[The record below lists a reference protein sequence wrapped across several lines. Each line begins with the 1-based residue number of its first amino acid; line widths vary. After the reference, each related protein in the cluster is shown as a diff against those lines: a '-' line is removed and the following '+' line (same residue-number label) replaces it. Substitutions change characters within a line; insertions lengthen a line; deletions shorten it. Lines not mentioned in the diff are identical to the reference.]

1 MSEFGDLIEIVGA
14 FAAVEDEHLE
24 AGSEL
29 FGFGGPVRDDRGGCD
44 DERGFA
50 RGFLVERGKVGEG
63 LQGFAEAHVIGEDAV
78 QAVVGEKLE
87 PAETIELIGPELGPD
102 GGGKLGG
109 RQAADVAQ
117 IAAEFRQRLGGFGTF
132 DGQRVGHA
140 SGAEPVE
147 PDGPIAAGVAVE
159 QVADLLDHFE
169 ETFGGEADVAV
180 RRLVAGQ
187 QQGFRDLFRIGETQ
201 VPILGDGAGDLR
213 DQADGFAVELG
224 GDIKAEPVDA
234 VITIRLDGGEKLADV
249 VDGEVE
255 FGVGFDGPALGFEGL
270 AFGTVEKLQP
280 VGDAG
285 GRVLEDDRVAVLVVE
300 FLRGQD
306 FVQRGE
312 AVGVE
317 FAGEHGFR
325 VAVAFK
331 HDALFAVE
339 PSGGGRLVVGEG
351 KQRLAA
357 GVLEFQHATDVAFL
371 IDSDQHV
378 GDVEDGR
385 GGHTGEAA
393 GGFFGG
399 KWQRA
404 VQ

>member
-1 MSEFGDLIEIVGA
+1 MRLGR
-14 FAAVEDEHLE
+14 
-24 AGSEL
+24 EL
-29 FGFGGPVRDDRGGCD
+29 FGFGRPVRDDRGGGD

-50 RGFLVERGKVGEG
+50 RGFPVERGEVGEG

-87 PAETIELIGPELGPD
+87 PAETIELIVAELGPD
-102 GGGKLGG
+102 GGGQHGG

-117 IAAEFRQRLGGFGTF
+117 IAAEFRQRAGGFGAL

-140 SGAEPVE
+140 GGAESVE

-187 QQGFRDLFRIGETQ
+187 QQGFRDLFRIGEAQ

-213 DQADGFAVELG
+213 DEADGFAVEPG
-224 GDIKAEPVDA
+224 GDIEAEPIDA
-234 VITIRLDGGEKLADV
+234 VIGIRLDGGEKLADV

-255 FGVGFDGPALGFEGL
+255 FGVGFDGPAFGFEGL

-285 GRVLEDDRVAVLVVE
+285 GRVLENDRVAVLVVE
-300 FLRGQD
+300 FLARG
-306 FVQRGE
+306 
-312 AVGVE
+312 
-317 FAGEHGFR
+317 GFR
-325 VAVAFK
+325 
-331 HDALFAVE
+331 E
-339 PSGGGRLVVGEG
+339 
-351 KQRLAA
+351 A
-357 GVLEFQHATDVAFL
+357 G
-371 IDSDQHV
+371 
-378 GDVEDGR
+378 
-385 GGHTGEAA
+385 
-393 GGFFGG
+393 
-399 KWQRA
+399 
-404 VQ
+404 